1 MDGSDSVGSRIATQL
16 VHGLRPPSKHATKP
30 GKGRLRIAE
39 NSSLRKL
46 MRAAN
51 RGRIPAERLRTIL
64 QAMHH
69 VSQRPEAWVHRH
81 YPRYVPAGWVA

>member
-1 MDGSDSVGSRIATQL
+1 MDSSSTATREYRPVQMTL
-16 VHGLRPPSKHATKP
+16 GAGGRPPSKHATKP
-30 GKGRLRIAE
+30 GMGRLRIAD

-64 QAMHH
+64 QAMQSVVTIERQDAH
-69 VSQRPEAWVHRH
+69 AHRH
-81 YPRYVPAGWVA
+81 YAGVSA